1 MTMKLQHLK
10 FGPRSR
16 VLKKSTRSGNSMLID
31 HQLLSMAQKILL
43 TPQGMIIY
51 YSLLFIRVVFN
62 WL

>member
-1 MTMKLQHLK
+1 MTMKLRHLK
-10 FGPRSR
+10 FGPRLR
-16 VLKKSTRSGNSMLID
+16 VLKKSIRSGNSMLID
-31 HQLLSMAQKILL
+31 HQLLSMARKILL